1 MEKEKVKPET
11 KAKCKEIIKMIILF
25 MALSIFACQPYLN
38 DMMIYTHD
46 FGYHLNRIIQIS
58 DNLKE
63 GIFPSFIHSGLL
75 KNLGYA
81 NSIFY
86 PEIFLYIPAFM
97 MFVLRN
103 LHVLNAYKLFLIII
117 TFFTFISTYIS
128 AKGIFKKK
136 EIAYLAS
143 VLYGFSLYRLTDVY
157 VRGALGEI
165 LSFIFI
171 PLIFYGLYEILFG
184 ENKKWW
190 IISIALW
197 GIANSH
203 VLTFVLLL
211 PVIVLICLLNI
222 DKLFKDKSR
231 LKNIVIAA
239 VVSVIL
245 CIGFFGPMLEQKAND
260 KFYIDGESI
269 ESSEVL
275 AERATSLSM
284 ALGSKMKFGYAVS
297 STLRNDGMSE
307 GIGAVLLILG
317 MLIFVRKDI
326 SYKENR
332 FEIQMFVI
340 AAVIYFMTTSLFP
353 WKSISFL
360 NVIQFPFRL
369 NFIPTILLTLVGAS
383 NFYYIIKEEN
393 RRDICILF
401 IIGLLIA
408 NGYVLSNVKLNFNPD
423 IYQKFED
430 LIEGIDHET
439 GSSEYLP
446 VNSDVDDLEL
456 YNINDKDKTIDF
468 ERNRST
474 IWFDYENEEDDLEIN
489 IPLIYYKGYQAKIV
503 DKDNNETKLI
513 VEKNE
518 ENGHVLVRS
527 DEKLTGTITVY
538 YKATVVQIISYTIG
552 LTSFIVLIIY
562 IIDKEKKEKNK

>member
-1 MEKEKVKPET
+1 MKKLEIKPET
-11 KAKCKEIIKMIILF
+11 KTKCKEIIKLIIVF

-46 FGYHLNRIIQIS
+46 LGYHLNRIIQIS
-58 DNLKE
+58 DNLKA
-63 GIFPSFIHSGLL
+63 GIFPSFIHAGLL

-103 LHVLNAYKLFLIII
+103 LHVLNAYKIFLILI

-136 EIAYLAS
+136 EIGYLAS
-143 VLYGFSLYRLTDVY
+143 VLYGFSLYRLTDIY

-165 LSFIFI
+165 LTFIFI
-171 PLIFYGLYEILFG
+171 PLIFYGLYEIIFG

-211 PVIVLICLLNI
+211 PVIVLICILNI
-222 DKLFKDKSR
+222 DKIFKDKSR
-231 LKNIVIAA
+231 LKNLVIAA
-239 VVSVIL
+239 VVSVVL

-260 KFYIDGESI
+260 KFYIDGQSI

-275 AERATSLSM
+275 EERATSLSM
-284 ALGSKMKFGYAVS
+284 ALGSKMKFGYAVN

-307 GIGAVLLILG
+307 GVGAILLILG
-317 MLIFVRKDI
+317 MLIFFRKDI

-332 FEIQMFVI
+332 FEIQIFVI
-340 AAVIYFMTTSLFP
+340 AAITYFITTTLFP
-353 WKSISFL
+353 WDKISLL

-369 NFIPTILLTLVGAS
+369 NFIPTILLALVGAS
-383 NFYYIIKEEN
+383 NFFYIIKEEN

-456 YNINDKDKTIDF
+456 YNIHDKKKTYDF
-468 ERNRST
+468 NQDRST
-474 IWFDYENEEDDLEIN
+474 IWFSYNNEEDDLEIN
-489 IPLIYYKGYQAKIV
+489 VPLIYYKGYEAKIV
-503 DKDNNETKLI
+503 DENNNETKLV

-518 ENGHVLVRS
+518 ENGHVLVKS
-527 DEKLTGTITVY
+527 DEKLTGRITVY
-538 YKATVVQIISYTIG
+538 YKPTLVQIICYTIG
-552 LTSFIVLIIY
+552 LVSFIVLIIY
-562 IIDKEKKEKNK
+562 IVETEKKK